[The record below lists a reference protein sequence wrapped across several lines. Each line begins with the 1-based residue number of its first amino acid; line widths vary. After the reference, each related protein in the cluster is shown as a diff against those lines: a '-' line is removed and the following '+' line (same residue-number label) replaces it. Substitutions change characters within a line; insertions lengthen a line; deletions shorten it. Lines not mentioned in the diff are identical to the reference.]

1 MSDTV
6 IGPIAR
12 VLEQRG
18 VKVEFFHAVTA
29 LRPSADGEWIESLDV
44 VQQLTDEQIAEL
56 RAEHARMPADPKLVT
71 WPSDLPTIPNASEL
85 EHGPFRGTLEPTPL
99 NREHVILA
107 VPPEVQKQIC
117 AELRAHDESY
127 DAMLKSSRSIATQA
141 AQLWLKDSADVLG
154 QDFQAASL
162 LSCFVEPLD
171 TMADMAHVVD
181 VEDWAGDV
189 RHIAYLCG
197 ALPEQPD
204 QGAADAEARAHLERF
219 IDNDLKALWP
229 GIGARLDRNRL
240 HPPGSAADP
249 LAGQYVRANWSPP
262 ERYVLTPPGSVK
274 DRLTARGTRFK
285 NLLLA
290 GDWTANGLDVGCLEA
305 AVTSGRLAAREICG
319 PDAVTNIVGVD
330 GPPSF
335 PNHIGAGGS
344 SPRPGPPQAPARPPA
359 HHLHA
364 REHRG
369 LERHAAAARR
379 RPRRA
384 PRPVHA
390 QAPPVTPAPP
400 RTIALLFSDLVGSTA
415 LATEIGS
422 ARMEQVRRDHFAVL
436 REAIARNGG
445 TEVKGVGDGLMVA
458 CESATDAVGCAVAI
472 QQGVELANR
481 GAATQLA
488 VRVGLAVGDAVFD
501 DGDWYGPA
509 AVEAARLC
517 AGAAGGQILCGEVV
531 RLLAA
536 PNDPA
541 EFHPVGSRGL
551 KGLPG
556 PVLVWSVGWTPLPA
570 GAEHAPLPAP
580 LRTPAATDFVGR
592 EREWAQLT
600 GAWDRAVAGERRLV
614 LISGEP
620 GIGKTR
626 LVTRLAVHAREHGA
640 RVLYGRSSEEAG
652 LPYEPWRQ
660 VLAQLVDASGT
671 AALLRHVE
679 RHGGDLAR
687 LAPMLQERV
696 GSLPEPEP
704 TDPETERYLLFAAIT
719 GLVEQAAEEAP
730 LLLVVDDV
738 HWSGRPT
745 LAVLRHIQL
754 AVASDAPLLV
764 VVTAPLAL
772 PGRRVEGVARG
783 SPPRAHRR
791 PPGALGPEPGRGP
804 LAARDARRVRRPA
817 RARCAPRDRRQPVL
831 RHRARAAPRRG
842 GRVVIGRSPAVAGQ
856 RPGRDPRTRGAAR
869 SRDRAAAAL
878 RGGDRP
884 RLRSRAAGR
893 GRGRRRGHRPR
904 SPRRRRRGRARHR
917 QRGRTGPLLVRA
929 RARVARAGGAA
940 ERGAPGAA
948 APPDRGGAGSQGA
961 RGPDVGELATHWAAA
976 SGADAQAHAVRY
988 AAAAGRAALTQLAP
1002 DEAVSWFERAKA
1014 LEAQDPGLRRELL
1027 IGLGEAQS
1035 HAGRAEFRETLLEA
1049 AHQARAA
1056 GDHDLLVRAVLANWR
1071 GFASS
1076 TGFVDDDR
1084 VAVLEA
1090 ALELTGT
1097 PTIRGARGCSP
1108 SSPPSCC
1115 GRPTTSA
1122 GGRSATRRWRWR
1134 AGATT
1139 ARRSPTC

>member
-1 MSDTV
+1 M
-6 IGPIAR
+6 
-12 VLEQRG
+12 
-18 VKVEFFHAVTA
+18 
-29 LRPSADGEWIESLDV
+29 
-44 VQQLTDEQIAEL
+44 
-56 RAEHARMPADPKLVT
+56 
-71 WPSDLPTIPNASEL
+71 
-85 EHGPFRGTLEPTPL
+85 
-99 NREHVILA
+99 
-107 VPPEVQKQIC
+107 
-117 AELRAHDESY
+117 
-127 DAMLKSSRSIATQA
+127 
-141 AQLWLKDSADVLG
+141 
-154 QDFQAASL
+154 
-162 LSCFVEPLD
+162 
-171 TMADMAHVVD
+171 
-181 VEDWAGDV
+181 
-189 RHIAYLCG
+189 
-197 ALPEQPD
+197 
-204 QGAADAEARAHLERF
+204 
-219 IDNDLKALWP
+219 
-229 GIGARLDRNRL
+229 
-240 HPPGSAADP
+240 
-249 LAGQYVRANWSPP
+249 
-262 ERYVLTPPGSVK
+262 
-274 DRLTARGTRFK
+274 
-285 NLLLA
+285 
-290 GDWTANGLDVGCLEA
+290 
-305 AVTSGRLAAREICG
+305 
-319 PDAVTNIVGVD
+319 
-330 GPPSF
+330 
-335 PNHIGAGGS
+335 
-344 SPRPGPPQAPARPPA
+344 
-359 HHLHA
+359 
-364 REHRG
+364 
-369 LERHAAAARR
+369 
-379 RPRRA
+379 
-384 PRPVHA
+384 
-390 QAPPVTPAPP
+390 TPAPP

-488 VRVGLAVGDAVFD
+488 VRVGLAVGDAVYD

-600 GAWDRAVAGERRLV
+600 DAWDRAVAGERRLV

-687 LAPMLQERV
+687 LAPILQERV

-764 VVTAPLAL
+764 VVTHRSPSPADALKELLEDLRREPTADRLAL
-772 PGRRVEGVARG
+772 SGLSQDEVHSLLTTLDASADRLAPAVHRETAGNPFFVTELARHLVEEGAWSSADRPPLPGSVQDVIRGRVARLDPVTARLLRCAAVIGRDFEVGLLAAVEGVD
-783 SPPRAHRR
+783 
-791 PPGALGPEPGRGP
+791 E
-804 LAARDARRVRRPA
+804 DT
-817 RARCAPRDRRQPVL
+817 VL
-831 RHRARAAPRRG
+831 DHLD
-842 GRVVIGRSPAVAGQ
+842 VA
-856 RPGRDPRTRGAAR
+856 
-869 SRDRAAAAL
+869 AAAAL
-878 RGGDRP
+878 VTDSEDAPGHCSFVHA
-884 RLRSRAAGR
+884 LVSHALAAQLSAAR
-893 GRGRRRGHRPR
+893 
-904 SPRRRRRGRARHR
+904 RARLHR
-917 QRGRTGPLLVRA
+917 RIAEALEA
-929 RARVARAGGAA
+929 RAPA
-940 ERGAPGAA
+940 
-948 APPDRGGAGSQGA
+948 DRT
-961 RGPDVGELATHWAAA
+961 VGELATHWAAA

-1014 LEAQDPGLRRELL
+1014 LEAQDAGLRRELL

-1056 GDHDLLVRAVLANWR
+1056 GDHDRLVRAVLANWR

-1090 ALELTGT
+1090 ALELTGPDDPRRARLLAQLAAELLWAPDHERRRALSDEAVALARGRDDRAALAHVLT
-1097 PTIRGARGCSP
+1097 LRATAVWWPATLPERCTFTTELVELTDDLNDPLQRFWARTWRAITLVQAGDLAAADRCLDSMREIAGRLAHPRVHFVMATQEAWRRQVAGDLDAAEQRMEEALTIGEDAGEPDAVTLYTAQLGPLRWQQGRLDEIPDLLEMIVEAAPAVPLFRAVHAVAQAEAGRDEDGRKLLSEMGRGRFADVPQDPTRLTALAFWSELASRLQDTSAAAALLEQVLPVRDQFALDSLGSVGAMSRCAGQLTAVLGRHAEARAHFADALATHERMGAASLGARTNVEWGEALGDRDALRRGAAAAEALGIKPLLARAQAAL
-1108 SSPPSCC
+1108 
-1115 GRPTTSA
+1115 TA
-1122 GGRSATRRWRWR
+1122 GTATP
-1134 AGATT
+1134 A
-1139 ARRSPTC
+1139 